1 LSLDNILTKKRFSK
15 LVEERVEKR
24 KMAYMDAV
32 LEICEEREIDPGEIG
47 KLVSPIIKDKIEA
60 EAVNLRM
67 MKGGNQLP
75 I

>member
-1 LSLDNILTKKRFSK
+1 MSLDNILTKKRFSK

>member
-1 LSLDNILTKKRFSK
+1 MSLDNILTKKRFSK
-15 LVEERVEKR
+15 LIEERVEKR

-32 LEICEEREIDPGEIG
+32 LEICDEREIDPSEIG

>member
-1 LSLDNILTKKRFSK
+1 MSLDNILTKKRFSK

-32 LEICEEREIDPGEIG
+32 LEICDEREIDPSEIG

>member
-1 LSLDNILTKKRFSK
+1 MSLDNILTKKRFSI

-32 LEICEEREIDPGEIG
+32 LEICEEREIDPSEIG

>member
-1 LSLDNILTKKRFSK
+1 MSLDNILTKKRFSK

-32 LEICEEREIDPGEIG
+32 LEICDEREIDPSEIG
-47 KLVSPIIKDKIEA
+47 KLVSPIVKDKIEA
-60 EAVNLRM
+60 EAINLRM

>member
-32 LEICEEREIDPGEIG
+32 LEICEEREIDPSEIG

>member
-32 LEICEEREIDPGEIG
+32 LEICEEREIDPSEIG
-47 KLVSPIIKDKIEA
+47 KLVSPIVKDKIEA
-60 EAVNLRM
+60 EAINLRM

>member
-1 LSLDNILTKKRFSK
+1 MSLDNILTKKRFSK

-32 LEICEEREIDPGEIG
+32 LEICEEREIDPSEIG

>member
-1 LSLDNILTKKRFSK
+1 MSLDNILTKKRFSK
-15 LVEERVEKR
+15 LVEDLVEKKR
-24 KMAYMDAV
+24 MMYMDAV

-47 KLVSPIIKDKIEA
+47 KLISPIIKDKIEA

>member
-1 LSLDNILTKKRFSK
+1 
-15 LVEERVEKR
+15 
-24 KMAYMDAV
+24 MAYMDAV

>member
-1 LSLDNILTKKRFSK
+1 MSLDNILTKKRFSK

-32 LEICEEREIDPGEIG
+32 LEICEEREIDPSEIG
-47 KLVSPIIKDKIEA
+47 KLVSPIVKDKIEA
-60 EAVNLRM
+60 EAINLRM

>member
-32 LEICEEREIDPGEIG
+32 LEICDEREIDPSEIG
-47 KLVSPIIKDKIEA
+47 KLVSPIVKDKIEA
-60 EAVNLRM
+60 EAINLRM

>member
-1 LSLDNILTKKRFSK
+1 MSLDNILTKKRFSK

-32 LEICEEREIDPGEIG
+32 LEICDEREIDPSEIG
-47 KLVSPIIKDKIEA
+47 KLVSTIIKDKIEA

>member
-32 LEICEEREIDPGEIG
+32 LEICDEREIDPSEIG

>member
-1 LSLDNILTKKRFSK
+1 MSLDNILTKKRFSK

-32 LEICEEREIDPGEIG
+32 LEICEEREIDPSEIG

-60 EAVNLRM
+60 EA
-67 MKGGNQLP
+67 
-75 I
+75 